1 MLRRDLRL
9 GSRQKVQ
16 AVFRRGVRASQ
27 PAVAVRV
34 LVSGEAGSRFA
45 IATAREIGHRPARNR
60 ARRRVAHALRALV
73 PEVGDGLDVVIVAR
87 REALVVPFAEL
98 RRQLWEALR
107 AAGAGRP

>member
-1 MLRRDLRL
+1 MFQR
-9 GSRQKVQ
+9 GSR
-16 AVFRRGVRASQ
+16 AAE

-34 LVSGEAGSRFA
+34 LVNRDGASRFA

-60 ARRRVAHALRALV
+60 ARRRVAHALRALL

-98 RRQLWEALR
+98 RRQLWAALT
-107 AAGAGRP
+107 AAGADRRR